1 MPLNLSIPFEKKFT
15 FSFVYRP
22 LQSFVSQ
29 LKAHERIDCL
39 NSHIREE
46 QKKEN
51 TSCHFIPIRR
61 PVQTH
66 SIEKNMKSFS
76 LVSYVFLIAWHFLW
90 FFHLLLT
97 TKTTI
102 ITKNKWTV
110 PYLSLVF
117 HAIAT
122 VSLSPTHKS
131 ATTLNECS
139 TNREQTNTHMRK
151 ESETL

>member
-51 TSCHFIPIRR
+51 TSCHFIPLRR

-66 SIEKNMKSFS
+66 SIEKKYEEFFFSFICIS
-76 LVSYVFLIAWHFLW
+76 HSMTFSMVFPPSFNNQNDNNNEKQVNCSIF
-90 FFHLLLT
+90 
-97 TKTTI
+97 
-102 ITKNKWTV
+102 V
-110 PYLSLVF
+110 PCLPCDR
-117 HAIAT
+117 HG
-122 VSLSPTHKS
+122 VSLANPQKCYNFKWMQH
-131 ATTLNECS
+131 E
-139 TNREQTNTHMRK
+139 
-151 ESETL
+151 